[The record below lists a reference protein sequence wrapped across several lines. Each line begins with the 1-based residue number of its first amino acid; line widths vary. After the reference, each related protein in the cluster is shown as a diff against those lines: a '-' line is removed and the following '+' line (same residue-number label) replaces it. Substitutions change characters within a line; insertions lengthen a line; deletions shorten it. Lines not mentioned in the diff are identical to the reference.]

1 MKVAE
6 FLQADTARVEALIE
20 AHPND
25 LSVNDVAEFLKL
37 DPRSVRSVLE
47 NGLIG
52 LCWKKEHSLNRGF
65 YISTAMFVRW
75 YMLQQ
80 GFNICS

>member
-1 MKVAE
+1 MKVTDY
-6 FLQADTARVEALIE
+6 LQADTERVEALID
-20 AHPND
+20 AHPD
-25 LSVNDVAEFLKL
+25 VLSVNDVAEFLKL
-37 DPRSVRSVLE
+37 DARSVRSVLE

-65 YISTAMFVRW
+65 YISTPMFVRW

-80 GFNICS
+80 GFALC

>member
-1 MKVAE
+1 MKIAD
-6 FLQADTARVEALIE
+6 FLQADTEKVEALIE
-20 AHPND
+20 AHPD
-25 LSVNDVAEFLKL
+25 TLSVEDVAEFLKL
-37 DPRSVRSVLE
+37 DARSVRSVLD

-75 YMLQQ
+75 YMLQN
-80 GFNICS
+80 GFTLCS